1 MIYEGPNL
9 DVPTVDVLTF
19 LFDDPNGRASD
30 DTPLHAEARDPQK
43 YITKAQL
50 RNLTG
55 CFAHFL
61 RTEYAIGAAGP
72 SKDVVVPISTGQS
85 ALAALL
91 YGVIAAE
98 GVYAPVSHSSTVDD
112 AVRQIKDG
120 PGKVI
125 VCSSD
130 AKDLAIAAAARVGLP
145 QRNVLV
151 LTSYPDITL
160 ESVNGEVACDF
171 KKQLQWRKI
180 TDPKELEQ
188 SKICIYYSSGT
199 TGLPKGVV
207 LSHTNLVAEGAML
220 SSAGRV
226 LLEKAKVQFR
236 TLAHLP
242 TAHAAALVCYFVNP
256 IYERGVTYWMP
267 TFNFDDFLR
276 YFGELNITSIFS
288 VPPVFLGIAKHPAVK
303 DQFSKLVIVCS
314 GAAPMSKE
322 LQDAAKSR
330 MKLEGLFA
338 QTWGMTETS
347 ASVTWS
353 TPGKTNTA
361 GSVGRLLPNTK
372 LRLVDEEEKDVPEG
386 QPGEA
391 LVKAPTVVQGYHR
404 NPEANKATF
413 TADGWLR
420 TGDILCMRGD
430 ELFVVDRKKEMI
442 KYKAFQ
448 VAPAELEGI
457 IASHPAV
464 LDAAV
469 IGVPQN
475 YTEVPRAYVVLAPP
489 AKGKISEEDIM
500 DFVKS
505 KVMDYKRLRGG
516 VRFVDA
522 VPRSASGK
530 ILRKELRE
538 SRKLEDQQS
547 KL

>member
-9 DVPTVDVLTF
+9 DIPSVDVLTF
-19 LFDDPNGRASD
+19 LFDDPNGRAAD
-30 DTPLHAEARDPQK
+30 DTPLHAEARDPQR

-50 RNLTG
+50 RKLTG
-55 CFAHFL
+55 SFAHFL
-61 RTEYAIGAAGP
+61 RTEYGIGANGP
-72 SKDVVVPISTGQS
+72 NKDVVVPISTGQS

-98 GVYAPVSHSSTVDD
+98 GIYAPVSHTSPVED

-145 QRNVLV
+145 ERNVLV
-151 LTSYPDITL
+151 LTSYPDVTL
-160 ESVNGEVACDF
+160 KSANGEVACDF
-171 KKQLQWRKI
+171 KQQLPWRKI
-180 TDPKELEQ
+180 TDPKELKE

-199 TGLPKGVV
+199 TGLPKGKQ
-207 LSHTNLVAEGAML
+207 TPFT
-220 SSAGRV
+220 V
-226 LLEKAKVQFR
+226 LLDKAKVQFR

-242 TAHAAALVCYFVNP
+242 TAHAAALICYFVNP
-256 IYERGVTYWMP
+256 IYEGGVTYWMP

-276 YFGELNITSIFS
+276 YFGELKITTIFS
-288 VPPVFLGIAKHPAVK
+288 VPPVFLGISKHPAVK
-303 DQFSKLVIVCS
+303 DQFSNLVFVTS

-322 LQDAAKSR
+322 LQDAAKKR
-330 MKLEGLFA
+330 MKLDGLFA

-347 ASVTWS
+347 ASITWS
-353 TPGKTNTA
+353 TPLKENTT
-361 GSVGRLLPNTK
+361 GSVGRLLPNTQ

-391 LVKAPTVVQGYHR
+391 LVKGPTVVQGYHH

-413 TADGWLR
+413 TDDGWLR
-420 TGDILCMRGD
+420 TGDILCMRSG

-457 IASHPAV
+457 IASHPAI

-475 YTEVPRAYVVLAPP
+475 HTEVPRAYVVLAPP
-489 AKGKISEEDIM
+489 AKGKISEEDII
-500 DFVKS
+500 DFVKN
-505 KVMDYKRLRGG
+505 KVTDYKRLRGG
-516 VRFVDA
+516 VRLVDA

-538 SRKLEDQQS
+538 KRKLEDQAS